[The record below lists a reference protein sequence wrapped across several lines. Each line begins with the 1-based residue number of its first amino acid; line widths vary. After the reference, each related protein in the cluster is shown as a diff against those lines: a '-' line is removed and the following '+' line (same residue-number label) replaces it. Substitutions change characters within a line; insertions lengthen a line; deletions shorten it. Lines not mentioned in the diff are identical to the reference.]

1 MYNITKVK
9 NRHET
14 FIYGEIDMKKDQ
26 TNKNFWDRFSKIY
39 HPFMKRNAVAY
50 ENICQYLAKY
60 IDNQKSVLELACGTG
75 QITFCMADKA
85 KLWEATD
92 YSENMV
98 NEAMRRGKEV
108 AGGNKISFQVQD
120 ATKLTYESE
129 SFDVVVIAN
138 ALHIMPNPD
147 LALREIHR
155 VLKKDGILFA
165 PTFVYENGY
174 SRLTIW
180 LMERLG
186 FKTYYKWKKKEFVQ
200 YVSNYGFQVV
210 EDSLL
215 NGKPVPECMLV
226 ARR

>member
-1 MYNITKVK
+1 MK
-9 NRHET
+9 N
-14 FIYGEIDMKKDQ
+14 DQ
-26 TNKNFWDRFSKIY
+26 TNKKFWDRFSKIY
-39 HPFMKRNAVAY
+39 HPFMKRNAIAY
-50 ENICQYLAKY
+50 ESICQCLDKY
-60 IDNQKSVLELACGTG
+60 IDEQKTVLELACGTG
-75 QITFCMADKA
+75 QITFRMVDKA
-85 KLWEATD
+85 KSWIATD

-98 NEAMRRGKEV
+98 NEAKRRGATV
-108 AGGNKISFQVQD
+108 GGCRNLSFQVQD

-147 LALREIHR
+147 LALQEIHR

-165 PTFVYENGY
+165 PTFVYEKGY

-180 LMERLG
+180 LMERVG
-186 FKTYYKWKKKEFVQ
+186 FKTYHKWKKEEFVQ
-200 YVSNYGFQVV
+200 YVSNYGFEVV

-226 ARR
+226 ATSK